1 MSAQPIETTT
11 FGDLLRAWRQRR
23 RLTQMDL
30 ALGADVSTRHL
41 SFLET
46 GRSAPSRRMAL
57 ALAEHLDLP
66 LRERNQLLHAAGFS
80 PAFPQRPLE
89 APEMRPVATAVETIL
104 DAHAPNPAIAVD
116 RYWNIVAMNAT
127 AAVFAEEVDPTLLG
141 PPTNVYRLSLHPDGL
156 APRIVD
162 FAELAHPLLA
172 QLRHDVAVSADPD
185 LAALLDEV
193 ESYPTVRGL
202 PRLDPTPGA
211 VVIPVRLRHPVGQLS
226 LFTTITTFGTPV
238 DVTVAELALE
248 TFFPADAATAERLV
262 RIAEAAGT

>member
-1 MSAQPIETTT
+1 MSAQPIEATT

-66 LRERNQLLHAAGFS
+66 LRERNQLLHAAGFA

-89 APEMRPVATAVETIL
+89 APEMRPVAAAVETIL

-127 AAVFAEEVDPTLLG
+127 AAVFAEEVDPALLG
-141 PPTNVYRLSLHPDGL
+141 PP
-156 APRIVD
+156 
-162 FAELAHPLLA
+162 
-172 QLRHDVAVSADPD
+172 
-185 LAALLDEV
+185 
-193 ESYPTVRGL
+193 PTSTG
-202 PRLDPTPGA
+202 
-211 VVIPVRLRHPVGQLS
+211 
-226 LFTTITTFGTPV
+226 
-238 DVTVAELALE
+238 
-248 TFFPADAATAERLV
+248 
-262 RIAEAAGT
+262 